1 MTLLRLAPAPDPATT
16 LIEPEPGRARLTTAP
31 RPTPEQLRLFVD
43 LPTAVPDPPGPTGI
57 RRRNPRLQGEIG
69 LSDAIAFFGRRGFT
83 VSVPLADNQA
93 YDLLVELDGLVC
105 RVQVKTT
112 TSARRV
118 GVWKVQLATRGGNRS
133 FHTQKAFDPDAV
145 DILFVLADDGGR
157 WVIPSVE
164 IDARTSLLLYRRY
177 DPYRVGSGAP

>member
-69 LSDAIAFFGRRGFT
+69 LSDAIAFFGRRVRLPF
-83 VSVPLADNQA
+83 V
-93 YDLLVELDGLVC
+93 GLPH
-105 RVQVKTT
+105 
-112 TSARRV
+112 
-118 GVWKVQLATRGGNRS
+118 GVTGWRPPEVR
-133 FHTQKAFDPDAV
+133 
-145 DILFVLADDGGR
+145 
-157 WVIPSVE
+157 PS
-164 IDARTSLLLYRRY
+164 
-177 DPYRVGSGAP
+177 PPPCG